1 LKVFLKSYW
10 AALLWAAFILL
21 LCGLPGKDLPN
32 IDFWEINIE
41 DKLAHV
47 FVFAILG
54 VLIIAGAASPK
65 HIRLSKRT
73 IFISIAIGIFYGALT
88 ELLQGWLF
96 PSRFSSLSDFIAD
109 GLGAILGTV
118 FAFLYFSNRKG

>member
-1 LKVFLKSYW
+1 
-10 AALLWAAFILL
+10 LWAAFILL

-54 VLIIAGAASPK
+54 VLIIAGASSSK
-65 HIRLSKRT
+65 HKKLSKKT
-73 IFISIAIGIFYGALT
+73 IFISIAIGVFYGALT

-109 GLGAILGTV
+109 SLGAILGTV

>member
-1 LKVFLKSYW
+1 LNSFLRSYW

-21 LCGLPGKDLPN
+21 LCGLPGEDLPN

-41 DKLAHV
+41 DKLAHI
-47 FVFAILG
+47 FVFAVLGTLMVFGAKRSAKTQLTRNTILIIILLG
-54 VLIIAGAASPK
+54 V
-65 HIRLSKRT
+65 
-73 IFISIAIGIFYGALT
+73 FYGALT

-96 PSRFSSLSDFIAD
+96 PTRYMSLSDFIAD

-118 FAFLYFSNRKG
+118 FAFLYYTNRKE